1 MKNNKKLC
9 LAILS
14 LLLLIGNAS
23 FAAKEKKYV
32 LSSPDGTLK
41 VEISA
46 GNELAYQ
53 VMHGNDTILSHSN
66 IGLVL
71 ENGTIVGKTP
81 RITGERRRKI
91 KDNMESPFY
100 RFKEFVATGN
110 ELDLKLKGGFGIIF
124 RAYNEGVAYRFYT
137 TQSSDIIIKEEQA
150 EFNFKEDYTAYL
162 PYTTNDKKPMAM
174 AYQNV
179 YDIIP
184 LSKAQPKLAF
194 LPVTV
199 DCGSVK
205 LTLLESDLEAY
216 PGMFVQSQQGKYG
229 LKGVFAPYPAKTD
242 FYPWRKQ
249 EYVTETTDFISRS
262 RGSRSYPW
270 RVLAITEKDTDMPV
284 NNLVYALASPNRIGD
299 TSWIKTGKVAWDW
312 WNDWNL
318 KGVPFK
324 AGINMDTYKYY
335 IDFASRNGLEFIVLD
350 EGWYDPKSGDMLT
363 VIPELDLP
371 ELIAYGKSKGVEI
384 VLWTVFNVLDSQ
396 LEAACKKYA
405 DMGIK
410 GFKVDFLDRDDQ
422 TAVEMVYRIA
432 EMTARYKLTLDLH
445 GIYKPTGINRTYP
458 HIINFESVFG
468 MEEVKW
474 TDIKNNMPL
483 YDVTFPYIR
492 MMAGPVDYTPG
503 AMRNATKADWRAMY
517 YTPASMGTRCHQLAA
532 YIVHDSP
539 FTMLCDASTNYLN
552 EQECVDFIASLPV
565 EVDSTFIASGELGK
579 YIVTVRKKDVNWY
592 IGGMTS
598 WDERDVQ
605 LDFSFLPEGMSYT
618 AVLFKDGVNANK
630 QAEDYRKETIR
641 IDKDS
646 RLTLHLASGG
656 GFAMKLELCPVHGQ
670 VTSIPEGKNIPSFY
684 QKYIETEGLYVTSS
698 GKVSDEALLK
708 ACDII
713 SLMLAKRPDVKAHM
727 VKKGCHVMIIGKDE
741 ETCDLPEFAHIC
753 NCEDSIKYWNWRA
766 RGFGGAPEDEFS
778 SSCGEE
784 NLLALP
790 QDKYVGENILIHEFA
805 HLIHTVGIVGV
816 EPDFNERLE
825 ALRQNA
831 IRKGLWEKTYA
842 VSNKEEYFAE
852 CVQSFFNCNR
862 YAEPANGVHN
872 WVNRRT
878 KLKTYDPDMYRLLQ
892 KYFYEIEIPIHNVV
906 HE

>member
-1 MKNNKKLC
+1 MKNNKKLY

-91 KDNMESPFY
+91 KDNIESPFY

-363 VIPELDLP
+363 VIPELDLT

-539 FTMLCDASTNYLN
+539 FTMLCDAPTNYLN
-552 EQECVDFIASLPV
+552 EQECVDFMASLPV

-592 IGGMTS
+592 IGGMTN

-641 IDKDS
+641 INKDS

-670 VTSIPEGKNIPSFY
+670 VTGIPEGKNIPSFY

-805 HLIHTVGIVGV
+805 HLVHTVGIVGV

-892 KYFYEIEIPIHNVV
+892 EYFYEIEIPIHNVV

>member
-1 MKNNKKLC
+1 MKNNKKLY

-91 KDNMESPFY
+91 KDNIESPFY

-363 VIPELDLP
+363 VIPELDLT

-539 FTMLCDASTNYLN
+539 FTMLCDAPTNYLN

-592 IGGMTS
+592 IGGMTN

-727 VKKGCHVMIIGKDE
+727 VKKGCHVMVIGKDE

-831 IRKGLWEKTYA
+831 IWKGLWEKTYA

-878 KLKTYDPDMYRLLQ
+878 KLKAYDPDMYRLLQ
-892 KYFYEIEIPIHNVV
+892 EYFYEIEIPIHNVV